1 MVMILLRIY
10 ALCTDPMGRRSNRLP
25 AFGDAAKN
33 TCSQCEAGKNAYT
46 VQILAK
52 AVDPRGMSMGCL
64 PGWMEKAPGRSGQR
78 RPFDL

>member
-1 MVMILLRIY
+1 MIFLRIY
-10 ALCTDPMGRRSNRLP
+10 ALCTNTMGRRSNRLP
-25 AFGDAAKN
+25 AYGDAAKN

-52 AVDPRGMSMGCL
+52 AADTHGISMGFL
-64 PGWMEKAPGRSGQR
+64 PGWMEKAPGQSGQR